1 MNKLSNNLDF
11 KLINKF
17 HNVNLY
23 ANITGTH
30 TFTLNET
37 IKDVKSIKLI
47 SANLVGLK
55 SGAWDSK
62 HIVILHIDELN
73 YNTISS
79 KTPNNKINNSFLVC
93 DIYDRFN
100 PMSGVF
106 YHFYSASFDNYSYV
120 KHFDPPLNSLSKLS
134 CKIYDSQNATSV
146 STKGIQMN
154 LNFIIETTEKIR
166 VY

>member
-17 HNVNLY
+17 HNINLY

-37 IKDVKSIKLI
+37 IKNVRSIKLI
-47 SANLVGLK
+47 SAELVGLK

-62 HIVILHIDELN
+62 HIVILHIDELK

-79 KTPNNKINNSFLVC
+79 TKENNKLNNSFLTF

-100 PMSGVF
+100 PTGVF
-106 YHFYSASFDNYSYV
+106 YHFYNTSFDNYPYV
-120 KHFDPPLNSLSKLS
+120 KYFNPPLNELTKLT
-134 CKIYDSQNATSV
+134 CKIYDTHNATSI

-154 LNFIIETTEKIR
+154 LNFIVETTDKIR

>member
-17 HNVNLY
+17 HNINLY

-37 IKDVKSIKLI
+37 IKNVRSIKLI
-47 SANLVGLK
+47 SAELVGLK

-62 HIVILHIDELN
+62 HIVILHIDELK

-79 KTPNNKINNSFLVC
+79 TKENNKLNNSFLTF

-100 PMSGVF
+100 PTGVF
-106 YHFYSASFDNYSYV
+106 YHFYNKFLLVRYLLGNIFFLIHYKNYFV
-120 KHFDPPLNSLSKLS
+120 LE
-134 CKIYDSQNATSV
+134 QN
-146 STKGIQMN
+146 Q
-154 LNFIIETTEKIR
+154 L
-166 VY
+166 